1 MLPHAT
7 VARLGTF
14 VLMRQS
20 LDPLPGTPLPA
31 APPSPP
37 PPPPAQPP
45 PRLPP
50 AQPRPPPT
58 PLALPLA
65 RDAPSRQQAPVP
77 ARGVLL
83 ESALQPQ
90 PQPAGSRPRFRLS
103 SVLLVLTLVPAA
115 VISFIS
121 LFACR
126 HIRNRRPGPFKAQRR
141 RRDSE
146 EVTAPVGEAADDD
159 QELENR
165 GGKDE

>member
-1 MLPHAT
+1 MH
-7 VARLGTF
+7 
-14 VLMRQS
+14 QS
-20 LDPLPGTPLPA
+20 LDPLPGTPPLAASPSSSPLSPA
-31 APPSPP
+31 TLPP
-37 PPPPAQPP
+37 PRPPPAQ
-45 PRLPP
+45 L
-50 AQPRPPPT
+50 RPPPT

-65 RDAPSRQQAPVP
+65 RDAPSRQQAP

-90 PQPAGSRPRFRLS
+90 PQPAGGRPRFRLS
-103 SVLLVLTLVPAA
+103 SVLLVLMLVPAA

-121 LFACR
+121 LFVCR

-146 EVTAPVGEAADDD
+146 QATAPVGEAGGDD